1 MNLEEKGNIKGDSTL
16 VKKTHSIVAFKRDK
30 ENYFSANY
38 EDFSGDARSL
48 DLKMKLKDFLLLK
61 DVGKIYPQGQL
72 GGYSTGMEN
81 VSGLDF
87 RKSQITITEE
97 GKTAV
102 TILIFSRIFNDKIFV
117 ASIVYENEDYGKDM
131 ADLFVQSTFKK

>member
-1 MNLEEKGNIKGDSTL
+1 
-16 VKKTHSIVAFKRDK
+16 
-30 ENYFSANY
+30 
-38 EDFSGDARSL
+38 
-48 DLKMKLKDFLLLK
+48 
-61 DVGKIYPQGQL
+61 
-72 GGYSTGMEN
+72 MEN